1 MTPVKI
7 MDLVIGVI
15 FLIIFILCLFYYRYR
30 KTKND
35 ARNEST
41 TGCCWSGSDAAA
53 ATLTIKCSLFLIG
66 KHFVTLYLCFWN
78 MNELLGLFVRVVET
92 QTYISAWINIFV
104 RFIFI
109 WSVSNEP
116 MLISM
121 CIQIHIIQIKSYL
134 LFKNIFITK
143 SSREH
148 WSILFKTNFDTFNLL
163 VKRIS

>member
-1 MTPVKI
+1 MTPLKI
-7 MDLVIGVI
+7 IDIVIGVI

-35 ARNEST
+35 GRKEST
-41 TGCCWSGSDAAA
+41 TSCCWSGTTPRLPQHRF
-53 ATLTIKCSLFLIG
+53 TLTIECSLFLVG
-66 KHFVTLYLCFWN
+66 SFKHFVTLYFCFWN

-116 MLISM
+116 MLINS
-121 CIQIHIIQIKSYL
+121 CIQIHIIQI
-134 LFKNIFITK
+134 
-143 SSREH
+143 
-148 WSILFKTNFDTFNLL
+148 NF
-163 VKRIS
+163 